1 MKNYTVQ
8 GIIEIGVEVD
18 VKANSEDDACAKASE
33 SFEGLSGC
41 KEVSDLI
48 LKGDTLSVGVSGKNE
63 RIVIFKVEPD
73 EWLVKG
79 KEEK

>member
-18 VKANSEDDACAKASE
+18 VKANSEDDACAQASE
-33 SFEGLSGC
+33 LFGGLSEC
-41 KEVSDLI
+41 KEVNDLI
-48 LKGDTLSVGVSGKNE
+48 FNDDTLSVGVSGKNE